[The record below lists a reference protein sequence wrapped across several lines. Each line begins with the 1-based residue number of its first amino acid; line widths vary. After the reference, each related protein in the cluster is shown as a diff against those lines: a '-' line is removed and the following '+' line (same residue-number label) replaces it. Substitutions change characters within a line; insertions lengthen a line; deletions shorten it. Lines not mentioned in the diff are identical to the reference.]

1 MSRTRIFLA
10 DDHALFREGLRALLE
25 RQPGVEVV
33 GEAGEGTDALAQ
45 IAQTR
50 PDVAVLDI
58 GMPGLTGIE
67 VTRRLRAV
75 APETRVLILSMYEDE
90 EYLHEALDAGA
101 AGYILKDHTSAL
113 LVTAVETLSHGGN
126 YLCPTMAAKMVE
138 GYARRQGQAVGG
150 SESARLSPREREVLQ
165 LVAEGYT
172 SAEIGGRLGIS
183 PKTVEVHRGHISAK
197 LGIQGVPG
205 LVKYAI
211 RKGLIRA

>member
-10 DDHALFREGLRALLE
+10 DDHALFREGMRALLE

-58 GMPGLTGIE
+58 AMPGLTGIE
-67 VTRRLRAV
+67 VTRRLHAM
-75 APETRVLILSMYEDE
+75 APDTRVLILSMYDDE
-90 EYLHEALDAGA
+90 ESLHEALDAGA

-113 LVTAVETLSHGGN
+113 LVTAVEELSHGGN

-150 SESARLSPREREVLQ
+150 SEPARLSPREREVLQ

-183 PKTVEVHRGHISAK
+183 PKTVEVHRGRISAK

-211 RKGLIRA
+211 RKGMIRA

>member
-1 MSRTRIFLA
+1 MSPTRIFLA

-45 IAQTR
+45 IGQTR

-58 GMPGLTGIE
+58 AMPGLTGIE

-75 APETRVLILSMYEDE
+75 VPETRVLILSMYDDE
-90 EYLHEALDAGA
+90 ESLHEALAAGA
-101 AGYILKDHTSAL
+101 AGYILTDHTSAL
-113 LVTAVETLSHGGN
+113 LVTAVETLARGGS

-150 SESARLSPREREVLQ
+150 SEPARLSPREREVLQ

-183 PKTVEVHRGHISAK
+183 PKTVEVHRSRISAK
-197 LGIQGVPG
+197 IGIQGVPG

-211 RKGLIRA
+211 REGLIRA

>member
-10 DDHALFREGLRALLE
+10 DDHALFREGMRALLE

-58 GMPGLTGIE
+58 AMPGLSGIE

-75 APETRVLILSMYEDE
+75 APETRVLILSMYDDE
-90 EYLHEALDAGA
+90 ESLHEALDAGA

-113 LVTAVETLSHGGN
+113 LVTAVEELSHGGN

-183 PKTVEVHRGHISAK
+183 PKTVEVHRGRISAK

>member
-10 DDHALFREGLRALLE
+10 DDHALFREGMRALLE

-58 GMPGLTGIE
+58 AMPGLTGIE
-67 VTRRLRAV
+67 VTRRLHAM
-75 APETRVLILSMYEDE
+75 APDTRVLILSMYDDE
-90 EYLHEALDAGA
+90 ESLHEALDAGA

-172 SAEIGGRLGIS
+172 SAEIGARLGIS
-183 PKTVEVHRGHISAK
+183 PKTVEVHRGRISAK

>member
-1 MSRTRIFLA
+1 MTPTRIFLA

-33 GEAGEGTDALAQ
+33 GEAGEGTAALAQ

-58 GMPGLTGIE
+58 AMPWLTGIE
-67 VTRRLRAV
+67 VTRLLRAV
-75 APETRVLILSMYEDE
+75 APETRVLILSMYDDE
-90 EYLHEALDAGA
+90 EYLHEALAAGA
-101 AGYILKDHTSAL
+101 AGYILKDHTSAQ
-113 LVTAVETLSHGGN
+113 LVSAVETLARGGS

-138 GYARRQGQAVGG
+138 SDARGQGQAAGVRK
-150 SESARLSPREREVLQ
+150 SERLSPREREVLQ

-172 SAEIGGRLGIS
+172 SAEIGARLGIS
-183 PKTVEVHRGHISAK
+183 PKTVEVHRSRISAK

-211 RKGLIRA
+211 RKGITRA

>member
-1 MSRTRIFLA
+1 MSPTRIFLA
-10 DDHALFREGLRALLE
+10 DDHALFREGMRALLE

-58 GMPGLTGIE
+58 AMPGLTGIE
-67 VTRRLRAV
+67 VTRRLHAM
-75 APETRVLILSMYEDE
+75 APDTRVLILSMYDDE
-90 EYLHEALDAGA
+90 ESLHEALDAGA

-138 GYARRQGQAVGG
+138 GCARRQGQAVGG
-150 SESARLSPREREVLQ
+150 SEPARLSPREREVLQ

-183 PKTVEVHRGHISAK
+183 PKTVEVHRGRISAK

-211 RKGLIRA
+211 RKGMIRA

>member
-1 MSRTRIFLA
+1 MSARILIVDDEEIVIRSCRRILA
-10 DDHALFREGLRALLE
+10 GDDFTINSVESGQEALKILDEGDYDI
-25 RQPGVEVV
+25 V
-33 GEAGEGTDALAQ
+33 
-45 IAQTR
+45 
-50 PDVAVLDI
+50 VLDI
-58 GMPGLTGIE
+58 AMPGLTGIE
-67 VTRRLRAV
+67 VTRRLHAM
-75 APETRVLILSMYEDE
+75 APDTRVLILSMYDDE
-90 EYLHEALDAGA
+90 ESLHEALDAGA

-113 LVTAVETLSHGGN
+113 LVTAVEELSHGGN

-150 SESARLSPREREVLQ
+150 SEPARLSPREREVLQ

-211 RKGLIRA
+211 RKGIIQA